1 MNKLNNTEE
10 ALTWLAEI
18 FEAPP
23 ESIRS
28 DTPRDKVEAWDS
40 LGMLTLMA
48 RLDEDLEIIL
58 DEDQIAALKT
68 IGDVV
73 KVIGAQGR
81 LD

>member
-1 MNKLNNTEE
+1 MTKFNSTEE

-28 DTPRDKVEAWDS
+28 DTQRDKVEAWDS

-48 RLDEDLEIIL
+48 RLDEELEIIL
-58 DEDQIAALKT
+58 DEDQMAELKT

-73 KVIGAQGR
+73 KVMRSHGC
-81 LD
+81 LN